1 MRPPSVTRLPCL
13 LACGLLL
20 AQALMA
26 VPSERG
32 FPLIQTYEP
41 TVPEAST
48 QSFGITRDAQGV
60 LYVANAN
67 GVLVYDGAWWR
78 RIPVPGNSVFAVA
91 ADPAGRIAV
100 GATNEIGTLAPGPD
114 GALRYVSLLHLLPP
128 EQRQFG
134 QVLQLE
140 TTGQGFAFTID
151 RGILVWDGTRIVTV
165 ATAPG
170 DRPFPALFKM
180 GSEVYVWT
188 RDLGITRLAGA
199 QLAPVPGGDVFRG
212 RRVDQILPAD
222 GSLLVSVREEGFFL
236 LCQGQAVPFAPA
248 ASRWAKQGHVL
259 EGLRLPDGRW
269 ALGSVLSG
277 ALLLR
282 TDGEVDQ
289 VIDSSVGLP
298 DNFVSGMVVDR
309 EGSLWLS
316 LNTGLARVEVA
327 SPLSVIDRRSGLQ
340 GIIYTLARYRG
351 TLWAGTPAGV
361 FTLGRDTAG
370 GPARARAVPGMP
382 TAVWSLLPLD
392 DDLLVGTAFGV
403 FQWHGDHARLIPGT
417 DIGTSFALIRSRQD
431 PERIW
436 VGMDENV
443 LSLRRTGT
451 EWRFEGE
458 ALKGPIGV
466 RVLVED
472 ERGGVWIVTQGN
484 GIHGLEIPAGWPA
497 TGSPRERRVRGSEI
511 CSGLAWIGPRIVAA
525 CGNKALRLDPE
536 KGELVADADLA
547 TLGGHGAFELLAE
560 DGAGDVWMS
569 TAPPSLAVRSGTG
582 WAREPRSL
590 VEIAARDISVLRV
603 EPDGVVWLAT
613 DKGLYRYETTTT
625 GKETALP
632 APLLA
637 RGTAADRTLFLG
649 GAPGAGPQSVELP
662 PYLRRLRIEF
672 APLSFR
678 AGLRYQTRLDP
689 VDVDWS
695 GPSPEPFTEL
705 TRLPPGDYTFH
716 VRTLAPNQEVTKE
729 TAWSFSV
736 RAPWYQ
742 TPWAFLLWVGLAIA
756 ALTGYAWLRS
766 RALRQRAA
774 RLEARVAE
782 QTVELRRTVDDL
794 RHAHAGL
801 AAANSRLEELS
812 LRDELTGIAN
822 RRHLRKALDE
832 EWERARSLG
841 EPVAFALLDLDH
853 FKLLND
859 TRGHREGDLC
869 LQAVAHFLAESEL
882 RTGGFVARYG
892 GEEFAVLLPHAD
904 LGSALQTA
912 EHLREGL
919 EKLALPH
926 DAAPLGRV
934 TASFGVAA
942 MIPTPDQ
949 RPEMLIEAA
958 DLALYR
964 AKTEGRNRVRA
975 GGNEAQL
982 ASARAGA

>member
-1 MRPPSVTRLPCL
+1 MRLRSATRLSCL

-20 AQALMA
+20 AQAVTA

-41 TVPEAST
+41 TVPEAAT
-48 QSFGITRDAQGV
+48 QSFGITRDLRGI

-78 RIPVPGNSVFAVA
+78 RVPIPGDTVFGIA
-91 ADPAGRIAV
+91 ADPSGRIAV
-100 GATNEIGTLAPGPD
+100 GGANEIGYLAPGPE

-128 EQRQFG
+128 DQRQLG
-134 QVLQLE
+134 QVLKLE
-140 TTGQGFAFTID
+140 TTAQGFAFTVE

-165 ATAPG
+165 ASAPG
-170 DRPFPALFKM
+170 DRPYPVLFKV
-180 GSEVYVWT
+180 GSEIYAWT
-188 RDLGITRLAGA
+188 REGISRLAGTR
-199 QLAPVPGGDVFRG
+199 LAPVPGGETFRN

-222 GSLLVSVREEGFFL
+222 GGLLVSVREEGFFL
-236 LCQGQAVPFAPA
+236 LQQGKALPFAPEG
-248 ASRWAKQGHVL
+248 SRWAKQSHVI

-269 ALGSVLSG
+269 ALGSVLG
-277 ALLLR
+277 GVLLLR
-282 TDGEVDQ
+282 PDGEVDQ

-298 DNFVSGMVVDR
+298 DDFVSGMVVDR
-309 EGSLWLS
+309 EGALWLS
-316 LNTGLARVEVA
+316 LNNGLARVEVA

-340 GIIYTLARYRG
+340 GTIYALARYRG
-351 TLWAGTPAGV
+351 AFWAGTPAGV

-370 GPARARAVPGMP
+370 GPARVKAMPGMP
-382 TAVWSLLPLD
+382 TAVWSLLPVD
-392 DDLLVGTAFGV
+392 GDLLVGTAFGV
-403 FQWHGDHARLIPGT
+403 FQWDGARSRLIPGT
-417 DIGTSFALIRSRQD
+417 EMGTTFALARSRKD
-431 PERIW
+431 PERVW
-436 VGMDENV
+436 VGMDEDV
-443 LSLRRTGT
+443 LSLRRTGAD
-451 EWRFEGE
+451 WRFEGKVLE
-458 ALKGPIGV
+458 EPVNV
-466 RVLVED
+466 RSLVED
-472 ERGGVWIVTQGN
+472 ERGGVWLGTQGK
-484 GIHGLEIPAGWPA
+484 GIHGLEVPPGWPA
-497 TGSPRERRVRGSEI
+497 TGSPRRRRVHGSET
-511 CSGLAWIGPRIVAA
+511 CANLSWIGRRIVAA
-525 CGNKALRLDPE
+525 CGDKALRLDTE

-547 TLGGHGAFELLAE
+547 ALGGHGSFDRLAE
-560 DGAGDVWMS
+560 DGAGNVWMS
-569 TAPPSLAVRSGTG
+569 TAPPSLAVRSGPG

-590 VEIAARDISVLRV
+590 VEITAREVSGLQV

-613 DKGLYRYETTTT
+613 EKGLFRYETITA
-625 GKETALP
+625 GQETALP

-649 GAPGAGPQSVELP
+649 VAAGAGPQSVELP

-729 TAWSFSV
+729 TAWSFRV

-742 TPWAFLLWVGLAIA
+742 TPWALLLWIGLAIA

-782 QTVELRRTVDDL
+782 QTVELRRTVEDL

-801 AAANSRLEELS
+801 AAANARLEELS

-822 RRHLRKALDE
+822 RRHLRKVLDE
-832 EWERARSLG
+832 EWERAQRLG
-841 EPVAFALLDLDH
+841 EPIAFALLDLDH

-892 GEEFAVLLPHAD
+892 GEEFAVLLPHSD

-912 EHLREGL
+912 EHLRAGL

-926 DAAPLGRV
+926 DAAPLGRI

-942 MIPTPDQ
+942 MIPTPEQ
-949 RPEMLIEAA
+949 QPAVLIEAA

-975 GGNEAQL
+975 GVEGSLLEAK
-982 ASARAGA
+982 A